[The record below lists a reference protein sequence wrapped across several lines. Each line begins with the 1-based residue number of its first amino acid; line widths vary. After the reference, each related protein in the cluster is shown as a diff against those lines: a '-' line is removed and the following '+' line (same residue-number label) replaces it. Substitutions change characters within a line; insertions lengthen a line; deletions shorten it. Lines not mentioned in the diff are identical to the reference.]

1 MITTEELKF
10 IRSKLPP
17 RAACIGWQFQ
27 TIWKLLTEVE
37 ALQAQIQGRLNRT
50 PVRTGDPDTSIEAA
64 KKVKLAMNESRRNVL
79 RMFEKVPSM
88 TDEDLVSYYA
98 VTELP
103 KQSASSLRSRRAELA
118 LMGLV
123 FDSGTRRKNKSGNN
137 CIVWTTVRKELTK

>member
-1 MITTEELKF
+1 MITHDELKF

-37 ALQAQIQGRLNRT
+37 ALQARIQDRLDRT
-50 PVRTGDPDTSIEAA
+50 PVRTGNPDTSIEAA

-103 KQSASSLRSRRAELA
+103 KQSPSSLRSRRAELA

-123 FDSGTRRKNKSGNN
+123 FDSGVRRKNKLGNK
-137 CIVWTTVRKELTK
+137 CIVWTTVRKELAK